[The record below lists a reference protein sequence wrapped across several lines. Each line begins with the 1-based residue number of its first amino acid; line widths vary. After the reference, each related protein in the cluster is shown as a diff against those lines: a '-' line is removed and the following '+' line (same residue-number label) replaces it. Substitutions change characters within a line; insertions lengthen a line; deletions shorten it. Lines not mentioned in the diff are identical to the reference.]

1 MKVIPD
7 LIGDL
12 NKTERTKPIRSEATK
27 RGNVNYCICMN
38 APAICTDYI
47 YIEIRDNI
55 HNMQVLKFGGTS
67 VANAE
72 NMSKV
77 VDIVTKAVDRDRTI
91 LVLSAISGCTDA
103 LIKIGTL
110 ASERDESYKTLIDGL
125 QTRHHDII
133 KAFLPVEKQEDSI
146 EVCDSLFD
154 SLRSIAQGVYL
165 LGELSPASLDA
176 IQSFGELWST
186 KIMATKLASIGIA
199 TKWVDSRQ
207 IVRTVAKGDKNV
219 TDVQKTYSRVNEM
232 VEDNN
237 VTQLF
242 ILPGFIAS
250 DRLGRTT
257 TLGRGGSDYTASLLA
272 VGCKARILEIWTDVP
287 GMMTSNPKVVP
298 TARTISNISYKAA
311 LELSHFGA
319 KVIYPPTIQPVVAE
333 GIPIYIKDTF
343 HPEAAGT
350 LIEKHPPRSKDKLIG
365 ISNSDNIALL
375 SLEGSGMVGI
385 PGFSSRL
392 FETLSQNDI
401 NIILITQASSVHT
414 MCIAVS
420 EKDAEKAREAA
431 DRCFAYEI
439 SLGKLNPLKVEKGY
453 SIVCLVGD
461 DVLNQTGATG
471 RMLAALGRNSI
482 PVRATAQGSSERNIS
497 AIIASEDAEAAI
509 RTIHN
514 EFFDRRSGK
523 EIHLFIAG
531 YGTVGKALVDI
542 IAKNREKIEKRT
554 GRRLHVCGLSN
565 SRRFILDKNGLS
577 LDNIKDRLAA
587 GESSADEA
595 YFTRLATLSL
605 ENSVFVD
612 CTASADIAF
621 KYMNLFKKG
630 YSVVACNKITFSLPY
645 VRYAALKEAAIE
657 IGATLRYET
666 TVGAA
671 LPILESISR
680 SVHSGD
686 EILRIEAVLSGT
698 LNYIF
703 SNYAGGEGGTF
714 AEVVKKAQDA
724 GYTEPDPR
732 LDLSGRD
739 VLRKLLILSREA
751 GIPLDEKDVEQ
762 TPILGP
768 EFFEG
773 DVEEFYRKLA
783 ENEETF
789 AARYREAAD
798 KGLRQRFVATLV
810 KDEDAP
816 LGYRACIGLEA
827 VAPEHPLFSLSG
839 TDNCAIIRTDFYPS
853 PLVVQGAGAGAYQ
866 TASGVL
872 NDIIV

>member
-1 MKVIPD
+1 
-7 LIGDL
+7 
-12 NKTERTKPIRSEATK
+12 
-27 RGNVNYCICMN
+27 
-38 APAICTDYI
+38 
-47 YIEIRDNI
+47 
-55 HNMQVLKFGGTS
+55 MQVLKFGGSS
-67 VANAE
+67 VANAT
-72 NMSKV
+72 NMSLV

-91 LVLSAISGCTDA
+91 LVASAISGCTDT
-103 LIKIGTL
+103 LINIGTL
-110 ASERDESYKTLIDGL
+110 ASQRDESYKELINNL
-125 QTRHHDII
+125 QQKHHDII
-133 KAFLPVEKQEDSI
+133 NALLPREKQEESL

-186 KIMATKLASIGIA
+186 KILATKLASIGIE
-199 TKWVDSRQ
+199 TKWIDSRS
-207 IVRTVAKGDKNV
+207 IIRTIAKGEKNV
-219 TDVQKTYSRVNEM
+219 VDVQKTYYRVNEM
-232 VEDNN
+232 VENN
-237 VTQLF
+237 NMTQLF
-242 ILPGFIAS
+242 VLPGFIAS
-250 DRLGRTT
+250 DKQGRTT
-257 TLGRGGSDYTASLLA
+257 TLGRGGSDYTASLYA

-287 GMMTSNPKVVP
+287 GMMTSNPKIVP

-311 LELSHFGA
+311 QELSHFGA

-333 GIPIYIKDTF
+333 GIPIYIKNTF
-343 HPEAAGT
+343 EPEAYGT

-365 ISNSDNIALL
+365 ISNSDDIALL

-439 SLGKLNPLKVEKGY
+439 SLGKLNPLKVEKGF

-497 AIIASEDAEAAI
+497 VIISSRDAEAAI

-514 EFFDRRSGK
+514 EFFDKRSGK
-523 EIHLFIAG
+523 DINLFIAG
-531 YGTVGKALVDI
+531 FGTVGRALVDI
-542 IAKNREKIEKRT
+542 IAKNREKIAERT
-554 GRRLHVCGLSN
+554 GRRLHICGLSN
-565 SRRFILDKNGLS
+565 SRRFIIDKNGLELS
-577 LDNIKDRLAA
+577 TIKEQLNN
-587 GESSADEA
+587 GQSSADEA
-595 YFTRLATLSL
+595 YFSQLGTLSL

-630 YSVVACNKITFSLPY
+630 YSVVACNKITFSSPY
-645 VRYAALKEAAIE
+645 KQYAALKQAAIE

-686 EILRIEAVLSGT
+686 GILRIEAVLSGT

-714 AEVVKKAQDA
+714 AEIVRRAQDA

-739 VLRKLLILSREA
+739 VLRKLIILSREA
-751 GIPLDEKDVEQ
+751 GVGIDEKDVDIS
-762 TPILGP
+762 PILGE

-773 DVEEFYRKLA
+773 DVEAFYAKLA
-783 ENEETF
+783 ENEEMF
-789 AARYREAAD
+789 AARYNEAAS
-798 KGLRQRFVATLV
+798 KGLRQRFVASLV
-810 KDEDAP
+810 KDETSSF
-816 LGYRACIGLEA
+816 GYKAKIGLES
-827 VAPEHPLFSLSG
+827 VGPEHPLFNLCG
-839 TDNCAIIRTDFYPS
+839 TDNAALIQTEFYPS

-872 NDIIV
+872 NDIIM

>member
-1 MKVIPD
+1 
-7 LIGDL
+7 
-12 NKTERTKPIRSEATK
+12 
-27 RGNVNYCICMN
+27 
-38 APAICTDYI
+38 
-47 YIEIRDNI
+47 
-55 HNMQVLKFGGTS
+55 MQVLKFGGTS

-72 NMSKV
+72 AIQQV
-77 VDIVTKAVDRDRTI
+77 VEIVSRSVDRDRTI
-91 LVLSAISGCTDA
+91 LVVSAIRGCTDA
-103 LIKIGTL
+103 LIRIGNL
-110 ASERDESYKTLIDGL
+110 ASQRDEAYKEVIDSL
-125 QTRHHDII
+125 QKQHHQII
-133 KAFLPVEKQEDSI
+133 KEVLPVEKQEESR
-146 EVCDSLFD
+146 ETCDSLFN
-154 SLRSIAQGVYL
+154 SLRSIAQGVFL
-165 LGELSPASLDA
+165 LGELSPTSLDA
-176 IQSFGELWST
+176 IQGFGEQWSSR
-186 KIMATKLASIGIA
+186 IIATKLASIGIA
-199 TKWVDSRQ
+199 TKWVDSRK
-207 IVRTVAKGDKNV
+207 IIRTVSKGEKNAV
-219 TDVQKTYSRVNEM
+219 DVQKTYSRINEM
-232 VEDNN
+232 IESNPI
-237 VTQLF
+237 TQLF
-242 ILPGFIAS
+242 VMPGFIAS
-250 DRLGRTT
+250 DKQGRTT
-257 TLGRGGSDYTASLLA
+257 TLGRGGSDYSASLMA
-272 VGCKARILEIWTDVP
+272 VGCKARALEIWTDVP
-287 GMMTSNPKVVP
+287 GMMTANPKVVP

-319 KVIYPPTIQPVVAE
+319 KVIYPPTIQPVVTE
-333 GIPIYIKDTF
+333 GIPIYVKNTF
-343 HPEAAGT
+343 DPQAYGT
-350 LIEKHPPRSKDKLIG
+350 LIEKNPPRSKDSVIG

-439 SLGKLNPLKVEKGY
+439 SLGKLNPLKVEKGF

-461 DVLNQTGATG
+461 DVLNQSGATG
-471 RMLAALGRNSI
+471 RMLAALGNNSI
-482 PVRATAQGSSERNIS
+482 PVRATAQGSSEKNIS
-497 AIIASEDAEAAI
+497 VIISSHDTEAAL

-523 EIHLFIAG
+523 DIHLFIAG
-531 YGTVGKALVDI
+531 YGVVGKALVDI
-542 IAKNREKIEKRT
+542 ISKNREKIEKRT

-565 SRRFILDKNGLS
+565 SRRFILDKNGLP
-577 LDNIKDRLAA
+577 LENIAEQLAE
-587 GESSADEA
+587 GHCSADEA
-595 YFTRLATLSL
+595 YFNQLATLSM

-621 KYMNLFKKG
+621 KYMNLFKRG

-645 VRYAALKEAAIE
+645 RQYAAVKEAAIE

-714 AEVVKKAQDA
+714 AEVVKRAQDA

-751 GIPLDEKDVEQ
+751 GVGIDETDVEISS
-762 TPILGP
+762 ILP
-768 EFFEG
+768 EDFFEG
-773 DVEEFYRKLA
+773 DVEAFYAKLA
-783 ENEETF
+783 ENEAMF
-789 AARYREAAD
+789 AARYNEAAS
-798 KGLRQRFVATLV
+798 KGLRQRFVASLV
-810 KDEDAP
+810 KDNGSP
-816 LGYRACIGLEA
+816 FGYKAKIGLECVDA
-827 VAPEHPLFSLSG
+827 SHPLFSLCG
-839 TDNCAIIRTDFYPS
+839 TDNAALIQTDFYPS

-872 NDIIV
+872 NDIIM

>member
-1 MKVIPD
+1 
-7 LIGDL
+7 
-12 NKTERTKPIRSEATK
+12 
-27 RGNVNYCICMN
+27 
-38 APAICTDYI
+38 
-47 YIEIRDNI
+47 
-55 HNMQVLKFGGTS
+55 MQVLKFGGSS
-67 VANAE
+67 VANAG
-72 NMSKV
+72 NMAKV
-77 VDIVTKAVDRDRTI
+77 IDIVTKAVDRDRTI
-91 LVLSAISGCTDA
+91 LVSSAISGCTDT
-103 LIKIGTL
+103 LIRIGTL
-110 ASERDESYKTLIDGL
+110 ASERDESYKPLIDGL
-125 QTRHHDII
+125 QEQHHDII
-133 KAFLPVEKQEDSI
+133 NELLPIEKQAEST

-154 SLRSIAQGVYL
+154 SLRSIVQGVFL

-176 IQSFGELWST
+176 IQSYGELWST
-186 KIMATKLASIGIA
+186 KILATKLASTGIS
-199 TKWVDSRQ
+199 TKWIDSRK
-207 IVRTVAKGDKNV
+207 IIRTIAKGDKNV
-219 TDVQKTYSRVNEM
+219 VDVQKTYYRVNEM
-232 VEDNN
+232 VENN
-237 VTQLF
+237 QITQLF
-242 ILPGFIAS
+242 VLPGFIAS
-250 DRLGRTT
+250 DKQGRTT
-257 TLGRGGSDYTASLLA
+257 TLGRGGSDYTAALYA
-272 VGCKARILEIWTDVP
+272 VGCKARALEIWTDVP

-333 GIPIYIKDTF
+333 GIPIYVKNTF
-343 HPEAAGT
+343 DPEAYGT

-420 EKDAEKAREAA
+420 EKDAEKAKEAA

-439 SLGKLNPLKVEKGY
+439 SLGKLNPLKVEKGF

-461 DVLNQTGATG
+461 DVLNQIGATG

-482 PVRATAQGSSERNIS
+482 PVRATAQGSSERNVSVIIS
-497 AIIASEDAEAAI
+497 SDDAEGAI

-514 EFFDRRSGK
+514 EFFDRISGK
-523 EIHLFIAG
+523 DIHLFIAG
-531 YGTVGKALVDI
+531 YGTVGRALVDI
-542 IAKNREKIEKRT
+542 ISKNREKIAKRT

-565 SRRFILDKNGLS
+565 SRRFIIDKNGLS
-577 LDNIKDRLAA
+577 LENIKGQLEA
-587 GESSADEA
+587 GISAADEA
-595 YFTRLATLSL
+595 YFSHIATLSL

-645 VRYAALKEAAIE
+645 VQYAAVKEAAIE
-657 IGATLRYET
+657 VGAALRYET

-686 EILRIEAVLSGT
+686 EIVRIEAVLSGT

-714 AEVVKKAQDA
+714 AEVVRRAQDG

-751 GIPLDEKDVEQ
+751 GVKLDEKDVDIN
-762 TPILGP
+762 PILGE

-773 DVEEFYRKLA
+773 DVEAFYRKLA
-783 ENEETF
+783 ENEEVF
-789 AARYREAAD
+789 AARYKEAA
-798 KGLRQRFVATLV
+798 KNGFRQRFVASLV
-810 KDEDAP
+810 KDETSSF
-816 LGYRACIGLEA
+816 GYRARIGLEDIE
-827 VAPEHPLFSLSG
+827 PENPLYNLMG
-839 TDNCAIIRTDFYPS
+839 ADNCALVQTEFYPS
-853 PLVVQGAGAGAYQ
+853 PLVIQGAGAGAYQ

-872 NDIIV
+872 NDILM

>member
-1 MKVIPD
+1 
-7 LIGDL
+7 
-12 NKTERTKPIRSEATK
+12 
-27 RGNVNYCICMN
+27 
-38 APAICTDYI
+38 
-47 YIEIRDNI
+47 
-55 HNMQVLKFGGTS
+55 MQVLKFGGSS
-67 VANAE
+67 VADAR

-77 VDIVTKAVDRDRTI
+77 VDIVTNAVDRDRTI
-91 LVLSAISGCTDA
+91 LVASAISGCTDT
-103 LIKIGTL
+103 LIRIGTL
-110 ASERDESYKTLIDGL
+110 ASQRDESYKGLIDGL
-125 QTRHHDII
+125 QQRHHVII
-133 KAFLPVEKQEDSI
+133 KDFLPREKQEESL
-146 EVCDSLFD
+146 ETCDALFD
-154 SLRSIAQGVYL
+154 SLRSIAQGVFL

-176 IQSFGELWST
+176 IQGFGELWST
-186 KIMATKLASIGIA
+186 KILATKLASIGIS
-199 TKWVDSRQ
+199 TKWIDSRT
-207 IVRTVAKGDKNV
+207 IIRTIAKGDKNIV
-219 TDVQKTYSRVNEM
+219 DVQKTYSRVNEM
-232 VEDNN
+232 VENN
-237 VTQLF
+237 PITQLF
-242 ILPGFIAS
+242 VLPGFIAS
-250 DRLGRTT
+250 DKQGRTT
-257 TLGRGGSDYTASLLA
+257 TLGRGGSDYTASLYA

-287 GMMTSNPKVVP
+287 GMMTSNPKTVP

-319 KVIYPPTIQPVVAE
+319 KVIYPPTIQPVVTE
-333 GIPIYIKDTF
+333 GIPIYIKNTF
-343 HPEAAGT
+343 DPEAPGT
-350 LIEKHPPRSKDKLIG
+350 LIEKNPPRSKDSVIG

-439 SLGKLNPLKVEKGY
+439 SLGKLNPLKVEKGF

-461 DVLNQTGATG
+461 DVLNQSGATG
-471 RMLAALGRNSI
+471 RMLAALGNNSI

-497 AIIASEDAEAAI
+497 VIISSSDADAAI
-509 RTIHN
+509 KTIHN
-514 EFFDRRSGK
+514 EFFDRKSGK
-523 EIHLFIAG
+523 DIHLFIAG
-531 YGTVGKALVDI
+531 YGVVGKALVDI
-542 IAKNREKIEKRT
+542 ISKNRDKIEERT
-554 GRRLHVCGLSN
+554 GRRLHVCGLAN
-565 SRRFILDKNGLS
+565 SRRFVIDKSGLA
-577 LDNIKDRLAA
+577 LENIAELLAD

-595 YFTRLATLSL
+595 YFTQLATLTL

-621 KYMNLFKKG
+621 KYMNLFKRG
-630 YSVVACNKITFSLPY
+630 YSVVACNKITFSAPY
-645 VRYAALKEAAIE
+645 KHYAALKSAAIE

-703 SNYAGGEGGTF
+703 SNYAGGIGGTF
-714 AEVVKKAQDA
+714 AEVVKRAQDA

-751 GIPLDEKDVEQ
+751 GVGIDEKDVDVS
-762 TPILGP
+762 PILP
-768 EFFEG
+768 EEFFEG
-773 DVEEFYRKLA
+773 DVEAFYAKLA
-783 ENEETF
+783 ANEDMF
-789 AARYREAAD
+789 AAQYKEAAAQ
-798 KGLRQRFVATLV
+798 GLRQRFVASLV
-810 KDEDAP
+810 KDAEAP
-816 LGYRACIGLEA
+816 FGYKARIGLERVEA
-827 VAPEHPLFSLSG
+827 DHPLYSLCG
-839 TDNCAIIRTDFYPS
+839 TDNAALIQTEFYPS

-872 NDIIV
+872 NDIIM

>member
-1 MKVIPD
+1 
-7 LIGDL
+7 
-12 NKTERTKPIRSEATK
+12 
-27 RGNVNYCICMN
+27 
-38 APAICTDYI
+38 
-47 YIEIRDNI
+47 
-55 HNMQVLKFGGTS
+55 MQVLKFGGSS

-77 VDIVTKAVDRDRTI
+77 VDIVANAVDRDRTI
-91 LVLSAISGCTDA
+91 LVASAISGCTDT

-110 ASERDESYKTLIDGL
+110 ASQRDESYKGLIEEL
-125 QTRHHDII
+125 QEKHHVII
-133 KAFLPVEKQEDSI
+133 RDFLPLEKQAESQ

-154 SLRSIAQGVYL
+154 SLRSIAQGVFL

-176 IQSFGELWST
+176 IQGFGELWST
-186 KIMATKLASIGIA
+186 KILATKLASIGIA
-199 TKWVDSRQ
+199 TKWIDSRN
-207 IVRTVAKGDKNV
+207 IIRTVAKGDKNIV
-219 TDVQKTYSRVNEM
+219 DVQKTYSRINEM
-232 VEDNN
+232 VESNPI
-237 VTQLF
+237 TQLF
-242 ILPGFIAS
+242 VLPGFIAS
-250 DRLGRTT
+250 DKQGRTT
-257 TLGRGGSDYTASLLA
+257 TLGRGGSDYTASLYA
-272 VGCKARILEIWTDVP
+272 VGCKARVLEIWTDVS

-333 GIPIYIKDTF
+333 GIPIYVKNTF
-343 HPEAAGT
+343 DPQASGT
-350 LIEKHPPRSKDKLIG
+350 LIEKNPPRSKDSVIG

-439 SLGKLNPLKVEKGY
+439 SLGKLNPLKVEKGF

-461 DVLNQTGATG
+461 DVLNQSGATG

-497 AIIASEDAEAAI
+497 VIISSADADGAI

-514 EFFDRRSGK
+514 EFFDRKSGK
-523 EIHLFIAG
+523 DIHLFIAG
-531 YGTVGKALVDI
+531 YGVVGKALVDI
-542 IAKNREKIEKRT
+542 IAKNRDKIEART

-565 SRRFILDKNGLS
+565 SRRFILDKNGLP
-577 LDNIKDRLAA
+577 LDCIADLLAA
-587 GESSADEA
+587 GESAADEA
-595 YFTRLATLSL
+595 YFTQLATLTL

-630 YSVVACNKITFSLPY
+630 YSVVACNKITFSAPY
-645 VRYAALKEAAIE
+645 KHYAALKEAAIE

-703 SNYAGGEGGTF
+703 SNYAGGDGGTF
-714 AEVVKKAQDA
+714 AEVVKRAQDA

-751 GIPLDEKDVEQ
+751 GVGIDEKDVEISALL
-762 TPILGP
+762 PE

-773 DVEEFYRKLA
+773 DVDAFYAKLA
-783 ENEETF
+783 ENEDMF
-789 AARYREAAD
+789 AARYNEAAS
-798 KGLRQRFVATLV
+798 KGLRQRFVASLV
-810 KDEDAP
+810 KDASAP
-816 LGYRACIGLEA
+816 FGYKAKIGLESIDST
-827 VAPEHPLFSLSG
+827 HPLYNLCG
-839 TDNCAIIRTDFYPS
+839 TDNAALIQTDFYPS
-853 PLVVQGAGAGAYQ
+853 PLVIQGAGAGAYQ

-872 NDIIV
+872 NDIIM

>member
-1 MKVIPD
+1 
-7 LIGDL
+7 
-12 NKTERTKPIRSEATK
+12 
-27 RGNVNYCICMN
+27 
-38 APAICTDYI
+38 
-47 YIEIRDNI
+47 
-55 HNMQVLKFGGTS
+55 MQVLKFGGSS
-67 VANAE
+67 VANAQ
-72 NMSKV
+72 NMAKV
-77 VDIVTKAVDRDRTI
+77 IDIVVNAVDRDRTI
-91 LVLSAISGCTDA
+91 LVSSAISGCTDT

-110 ASERDESYKTLIDGL
+110 ASERDESYKALIDDL
-125 QTRHHDII
+125 QKKHHDII
-133 KAFLPVEKQEDSI
+133 NELLPREKQEESL
-146 EVCDSLFD
+146 EVCDGLFD
-154 SLRSIAQGVYL
+154 SLRSIAQGVCL

-186 KIMATKLASIGIA
+186 KILATKLASIGIS
-199 TKWVDSRQ
+199 TKWIDSRD
-207 IVRTVAKGDKNV
+207 IIRTVAKGDKNV
-219 TDVQKTYSRVNEM
+219 VDIQKTYYRINEV
-232 VEDNN
+232 VENN
-237 VTQLF
+237 PITQLF
-242 ILPGFIAS
+242 VLPGFIAS
-250 DRLGRTT
+250 DKQGRTT
-257 TLGRGGSDYTASLLA
+257 TLGRGGSDYTASLYA

-333 GIPIYIKDTF
+333 GIPIYVKNTF
-343 HPEAAGT
+343 DPSAYGT
-350 LIEKHPPRSKDKLIG
+350 LIEKHQPRSKDKLIG

-439 SLGKLNPLKVEKGY
+439 SLGKLNPLKVEKGF

-497 AIIASEDAEAAI
+497 VIISSEDTEAAI

-514 EFFDRRSGK
+514 EFFDKRSGK
-523 EIHLFIAG
+523 DINLFIAG
-531 YGTVGKALVDI
+531 FGTVGRALVDI
-542 IAKNREKIEKRT
+542 IAKNREKIAART
-554 GRRLHVCGLSN
+554 GRRIRICGLSN
-565 SRRFILDKNGLS
+565 SRKFIVDKNGLD
-577 LDNIKDRLAA
+577 LNDIKGQLENGISA
-587 GESSADEA
+587 ADEA
-595 YFTRLATLSL
+595 YFTQLATLSL

-621 KYMNLFKKG
+621 KYMNLFKRG

-645 VRYAALKEAAIE
+645 DQYAALKEAAIE

-686 EILRIEAVLSGT
+686 EIVRIEAVLSGT

-714 AEVVKKAQDA
+714 AEVVKRAQDA

-751 GIPLDEKDVEQ
+751 GVPLDEKDVQ
-762 TPILGP
+762 VSHILGE

-773 DVEEFYRKLA
+773 DVDAFYAKLA
-783 ENEETF
+783 ENEEAF
-789 AARYREAAD
+789 AARYNEAAS
-798 KGLRQRFVATLV
+798 KGLRQRFVASLV
-810 KDEDAP
+810 KDENSE
-816 LGYRACIGLEA
+816 LGYRAKIGLEN
-827 VAPEHPLFSLSG
+827 VDETHPLFTLSG
-839 TDNCAIIRTDFYPS
+839 TDNCAIIQTDFYPS
-853 PLVVQGAGAGAYQ
+853 PLVIQGAGAGAYQ

>member
-1 MKVIPD
+1 
-7 LIGDL
+7 
-12 NKTERTKPIRSEATK
+12 
-27 RGNVNYCICMN
+27 
-38 APAICTDYI
+38 
-47 YIEIRDNI
+47 
-55 HNMQVLKFGGTS
+55 MQVLKFGGS
-67 VANAE
+67 SIANAG
-72 NMSKV
+72 NMAKV

-91 LVLSAISGCTDA
+91 LVSSAICGCTDT

-125 QTRHHDII
+125 QTQHHDII
-133 KAFLPVEKQEDSI
+133 NELLPREKQEEST

-154 SLRSIAQGVYL
+154 SLRSIAQGVFL

-186 KIMATKLASIGIA
+186 KILATKLASIGIA
-199 TKWVDSRQ
+199 TKWIDSRQ
-207 IVRTVAKGDKNV
+207 IIRTVAKGDKNV
-219 TDVQKTYSRVNEM
+219 VDVQKTYYRVNEM
-232 VEDNN
+232 VESNPI
-237 VTQLF
+237 TQLF
-242 ILPGFIAS
+242 VLPGFIAS
-250 DRLGRTT
+250 DKQGRTT
-257 TLGRGGSDYTASLLA
+257 TLGRGGSDYSASLYA
-272 VGCKARILEIWTDVP
+272 VGCNARVLEIWTDVP
-287 GMMTSNPKVVP
+287 GLMSANPKVVP

-311 LELSHFGA
+311 QELSHFGA

-333 GIPIYIKDTF
+333 GIPIYVKNTF
-343 HPEAAGT
+343 DPEAHGT

-365 ISNSDNIALL
+365 ISNSDEIALL

-420 EKDAEKAREAA
+420 EKDAEKAKEAA

-439 SLGKLNPLKVEKGY
+439 SLGKLNPLKVEKGF

-461 DVLNQTGATG
+461 DVLNQAGATG
-471 RMLAALGRNSI
+471 RMLAALGSNSI
-482 PVRATAQGSSERNIS
+482 SVRATAQGSSERNIS
-497 AIIASEDAEAAI
+497 AIIASADAEAAI

-514 EFFDRRSGK
+514 EFFDKISGK
-523 EIHLFIAG
+523 DIHLFIAG

-542 IAKNREKIEKRT
+542 ISKNREKIAART

-565 SRRFILDKNGLS
+565 SRRFIINKNGLS
-577 LDNIKDRLAA
+577 LENVKEQLDKGTSA
-587 GESSADEA
+587 ADEA
-595 YFTRLATLSL
+595 YFTQIATLSL

-645 VRYAALKEAAIE
+645 VQYAAVKEAAIE
-657 IGATLRYET
+657 VGAALRYET

-686 EILRIEAVLSGT
+686 EVIRIEAVLSGT

-714 AEVVKKAQDA
+714 AQVVKRAQDG

-751 GIPLDEKDVEQ
+751 GVGIDEKDVEIH
-762 TPILGP
+762 PILGE

-773 DVEEFYRKLA
+773 DIESFYKRLE
-783 ENEETF
+783 ENEEVF
-789 AARYREAAD
+789 AASYQEAAQ
-798 KGLRQRFVATLV
+798 KGLRQRFVASLI
-810 KDEDAP
+810 KDSESAF
-816 LGYRACIGLEA
+816 GYRAKIGLEN
-827 VAPEHPLFSLSG
+827 VDTSNPLYNLSG
-839 TDNCAIIRTDFYPS
+839 TDNCAIIQTDFYPS
-853 PLVVQGAGAGAYQ
+853 PLVIQGAGAGAYQ

-872 NDIIV
+872 NDILM

>member
-1 MKVIPD
+1 
-7 LIGDL
+7 
-12 NKTERTKPIRSEATK
+12 
-27 RGNVNYCICMN
+27 
-38 APAICTDYI
+38 
-47 YIEIRDNI
+47 
-55 HNMQVLKFGGTS
+55 MQVLKFGGSS
-67 VANAE
+67 VANAQ
-72 NMSKV
+72 NMAKV
-77 VDIVTKAVDRDRTI
+77 IDIVVNAVDRDRTI
-91 LVLSAISGCTDA
+91 LVSSAISGCTDT

-110 ASERDESYKTLIDGL
+110 ASERDESYKALIDDL
-125 QTRHHDII
+125 QKKHHDII
-133 KAFLPVEKQEDSI
+133 NELLPREKQEESL
-146 EVCDSLFD
+146 EVCDGLFD

-186 KIMATKLASIGIA
+186 KILATKLASIGIS
-199 TKWVDSRQ
+199 TKWIDSRD
-207 IVRTVAKGDKNV
+207 IIRTIAKGDKNV
-219 TDVQKTYSRVNEM
+219 VDIQKTYYRINEV
-232 VEDNN
+232 VESNPI
-237 VTQLF
+237 TQLF
-242 ILPGFIAS
+242 VLPGFIAS
-250 DRLGRTT
+250 DKQGRTT
-257 TLGRGGSDYTASLLA
+257 TLGRGGSDYTASLYA
-272 VGCKARILEIWTDVP
+272 VGCKARVLEIWTDVP

-333 GIPIYIKDTF
+333 GIPIYVKNTF
-343 HPEAAGT
+343 DPSAYGT

-439 SLGKLNPLKVEKGY
+439 SLGKLNPLKVEKGF

-497 AIIASEDAEAAI
+497 VIISSEDTEAAI

-514 EFFDRRSGK
+514 EFFDKRSGK
-523 EIHLFIAG
+523 DINLFIAG
-531 YGTVGKALVDI
+531 FGTVGRALVDI
-542 IAKNREKIEKRT
+542 IAKNREKIAART
-554 GRRLHVCGLSN
+554 GRRLRICGLSN
-565 SRRFILDKNGLS
+565 SRKFIVDKNGLD
-577 LDNIKDRLAA
+577 LNDIKGQLENGISA
-587 GESSADEA
+587 ADEA
-595 YFTRLATLSL
+595 YFTQLATLSL

-621 KYMNLFKKG
+621 KYMNLFKRG

-645 VRYAALKEAAIE
+645 GQYAALKEAAIE

-686 EILRIEAVLSGT
+686 EIIRIEAVLSGT

-714 AEVVKKAQDA
+714 AEVVERAQDA

-751 GIPLDEKDVEQ
+751 GVPLDEKDVQ
-762 TPILGP
+762 VSHILGE

-773 DVEEFYRKLA
+773 DVDAFYAKLA
-783 ENEETF
+783 ENEEVF
-789 AARYREAAD
+789 AARYNEAAS
-798 KGLRQRFVATLV
+798 KGLRQRFVASLV
-810 KDEDAP
+810 KDETSE
-816 LGYRACIGLEA
+816 LGYRAKIGLEN
-827 VAPEHPLFSLSG
+827 VDESHPLYNLSG
-839 TDNCAIIRTDFYPS
+839 TDNCAIIQTDFYPS

>member
-1 MKVIPD
+1 
-7 LIGDL
+7 
-12 NKTERTKPIRSEATK
+12 
-27 RGNVNYCICMN
+27 
-38 APAICTDYI
+38 
-47 YIEIRDNI
+47 
-55 HNMQVLKFGGTS
+55 MQVLKFGGSS
-67 VANAE
+67 VADAQ

-77 VDIVTKAVDRDRTI
+77 VDIVTNAVDRDRTI
-91 LVLSAISGCTDA
+91 LVASAISGCTDT

-110 ASERDESYKTLIDGL
+110 ASQRDESYKGLIDEL
-125 QTRHHDII
+125 QKRHHTII
-133 KAFLPVEKQEDSI
+133 TDFLPREKQEESI
-146 EVCDSLFD
+146 EICDSLFD
-154 SLRSIAQGVYL
+154 SLRSIAQGVFL

-176 IQSFGELWST
+176 IQGFGELWST
-186 KIMATKLASIGIA
+186 KILATKLASIGIA
-199 TKWVDSRQ
+199 TKWIDSRK
-207 IVRTVAKGDKNV
+207 IIRTIAKGDKNIV
-219 TDVQKTYSRVNEM
+219 DIQKTYSRVNEM
-232 VEDNN
+232 VETNPI
-237 VTQLF
+237 TQLF
-242 ILPGFIAS
+242 VLPGFIAS
-250 DRLGRTT
+250 DKQGRTT
-257 TLGRGGSDYTASLLA
+257 TLGRGGSDYTASLYA

-287 GMMTSNPKVVP
+287 GMMTSNPKTVP

-319 KVIYPPTIQPVVAE
+319 KVIYPPTIQPVVNE
-333 GIPIYIKDTF
+333 GIPIYIKNTF
-343 HPEAAGT
+343 DPDASGT
-350 LIEKHPPRSKDKLIG
+350 LIEKNPPRSKDSVIG

-439 SLGKLNPLKVEKGY
+439 SLGKLNPLKVEKGF

-461 DVLNQTGATG
+461 DVLNQSGATG
-471 RMLAALGRNSI
+471 RMLAALGSNSI

-497 AIIASEDAEAAI
+497 VIISSSDADAAI
-509 RTIHN
+509 KTIHN
-514 EFFDRRSGK
+514 EFFDRKSGK
-523 EIHLFIAG
+523 DIHLFIAG
-531 YGTVGKALVDI
+531 YGVVGKALVDI
-542 IAKNREKIEKRT
+542 IKKNRNRIEERT
-554 GRRLHVCGLSN
+554 GRRLHVCGLAN
-565 SRRFILDKNGLS
+565 SRRFVIDKNGLA
-577 LDNIKDRLAA
+577 LENVAERLAS

-595 YFTRLATLSL
+595 YFTRLATLTL

-621 KYMNLFKKG
+621 KYMNLFKRG
-630 YSVVACNKITFSLPY
+630 YSVVACNKITFSAPY
-645 VRYAALKEAAIE
+645 KHYAALKSAAIE

-686 EILRIEAVLSGT
+686 EIVRIEAVLSGT

-714 AEVVKKAQDA
+714 AEVVRRAQEA

-751 GIPLDEKDVEQ
+751 GVGIDEKDVDVS
-762 TPILGP
+762 PILP
-768 EFFEG
+768 DEFFEG
-773 DVEEFYRKLA
+773 DVEAFYTKLA
-783 ENEETF
+783 ENEEMF
-789 AARYREAAD
+789 AAQYKDAAAH
-798 KGLRQRFVATLV
+798 GLRQRFVASLV
-810 KDEDAP
+810 KDCDSP
-816 LGYRACIGLEA
+816 FGYRAKIGLERVDA
-827 VAPEHPLFSLSG
+827 SHPLYSLCG
-839 TDNCAIIRTDFYPS
+839 TDNAALIQTEFYPS

-872 NDIIV
+872 NDIIM

>member
-1 MKVIPD
+1 
-7 LIGDL
+7 
-12 NKTERTKPIRSEATK
+12 
-27 RGNVNYCICMN
+27 
-38 APAICTDYI
+38 
-47 YIEIRDNI
+47 
-55 HNMQVLKFGGTS
+55 MQVLKFGGSS
-67 VANAE
+67 VADAR

-77 VDIVTKAVDRDRTI
+77 VDIVTNAVDRDRTI
-91 LVLSAISGCTDA
+91 LVASAISGCTDT
-103 LIKIGTL
+103 LIRIGTL
-110 ASERDESYKTLIDGL
+110 ASQRDESYKGLIDGL
-125 QTRHHDII
+125 QQRHHVII
-133 KAFLPVEKQEDSI
+133 KDFLPREKQEESLEI
-146 EVCDSLFD
+146 CDALFD
-154 SLRSIAQGVYL
+154 SLRSIAQGVFL

-176 IQSFGELWST
+176 IQGFGELWST
-186 KIMATKLASIGIA
+186 KILATKLASIGIS
-199 TKWVDSRQ
+199 TKWIDSRT
-207 IVRTVAKGDKNV
+207 IIRTIAKGDKNIV
-219 TDVQKTYSRVNEM
+219 DVQKTYSRVNEM
-232 VEDNN
+232 VENN
-237 VTQLF
+237 PITQLF
-242 ILPGFIAS
+242 VLPGFIAS
-250 DRLGRTT
+250 DKQGRTT
-257 TLGRGGSDYTASLLA
+257 TLGRGGSDYTASLYA

-287 GMMTSNPKVVP
+287 GMMTSNPKTVP

-319 KVIYPPTIQPVVAE
+319 KVIYPPTIQPVVTE
-333 GIPIYIKDTF
+333 GIPIYIKNTF
-343 HPEAAGT
+343 DPEAPGT
-350 LIEKHPPRSKDKLIG
+350 LIEKNPPRSKDSVIG

-414 MCIAVS
+414 MCIAVA

-439 SLGKLNPLKVEKGY
+439 SLGKLNPLKVEKGF

-461 DVLNQTGATG
+461 DVLNQSGATG
-471 RMLAALGRNSI
+471 RMLAALGNNSI

-497 AIIASEDAEAAI
+497 VIISSSDADAAI
-509 RTIHN
+509 KTIHN
-514 EFFDRRSGK
+514 EFFDRKSGK
-523 EIHLFIAG
+523 DIHLFIAG
-531 YGTVGKALVDI
+531 YGVVGKALVDI
-542 IAKNREKIEKRT
+542 ISKNRDKIEERT
-554 GRRLHVCGLSN
+554 GRRLHVCGLAN
-565 SRRFILDKNGLS
+565 SRRFVIDKNGLA
-577 LDNIKDRLAA
+577 LENIAELLAE

-595 YFTRLATLSL
+595 YFTQLATLTL

-621 KYMNLFKKG
+621 KYMNLFKRG
-630 YSVVACNKITFSLPY
+630 YSVVACNKITFSAPY
-645 VRYAALKEAAIE
+645 KHYAALKSAAIE

-703 SNYAGGEGGTF
+703 SNYAGGIGGTF
-714 AEVVKKAQDA
+714 AEVVKRAQDA

-751 GIPLDEKDVEQ
+751 GVGIDEKDVDVS
-762 TPILGP
+762 PILP
-768 EFFEG
+768 EEFFEG
-773 DVEEFYRKLA
+773 DVEAFYAKLA
-783 ENEETF
+783 ANEDMF
-789 AARYREAAD
+789 AAQYKEAAAQ
-798 KGLRQRFVATLV
+798 GLRQRFVASLV
-810 KDEDAP
+810 KDAEAP
-816 LGYRACIGLEA
+816 FGYKARIGLERVEA
-827 VAPEHPLFSLSG
+827 SHPLYSLCG
-839 TDNCAIIRTDFYPS
+839 TDNAALIQTEFYPS

-872 NDIIV
+872 NDIIM

>member
-1 MKVIPD
+1 
-7 LIGDL
+7 
-12 NKTERTKPIRSEATK
+12 
-27 RGNVNYCICMN
+27 
-38 APAICTDYI
+38 
-47 YIEIRDNI
+47 
-55 HNMQVLKFGGTS
+55 MQVLKFGGTS

-72 NMSKV
+72 AIQQV
-77 VDIVTKAVDRDRTI
+77 VEIVSRSVDRDRTI
-91 LVLSAISGCTDA
+91 LVVSAIRGCTDA
-103 LIKIGTL
+103 LIRIGNL
-110 ASERDESYKTLIDGL
+110 ASHRDEAYKEVIDSL
-125 QTRHHDII
+125 QKQHHQII
-133 KAFLPVEKQEDSI
+133 KEVLPVEKQEESR
-146 EVCDSLFD
+146 ETCDSLFN
-154 SLRSIAQGVYL
+154 SLRSIAQGVFL
-165 LGELSPASLDA
+165 LGELSPTSLDA
-176 IQSFGELWST
+176 IQGFGEQWSSR
-186 KIMATKLASIGIA
+186 IIATKLASIGIA
-199 TKWVDSRQ
+199 TKWVDSRK
-207 IVRTVAKGDKNV
+207 IIRTVSKGEKNTV
-219 TDVQKTYSRVNEM
+219 DVQKTYSRINEM
-232 VEDNN
+232 IESNPI
-237 VTQLF
+237 TQLF
-242 ILPGFIAS
+242 VMPGFIAS
-250 DRLGRTT
+250 DKQGRTT
-257 TLGRGGSDYTASLLA
+257 TLGRGGSDYSASLMA
-272 VGCKARILEIWTDVP
+272 VGCKARALEIWTDVP
-287 GMMTSNPKVVP
+287 GMMTANPKVVP

-319 KVIYPPTIQPVVAE
+319 KVIYPPTIQPVVTE
-333 GIPIYIKDTF
+333 GIPIYVKNTF
-343 HPEAAGT
+343 DPQAHGT
-350 LIEKHPPRSKDKLIG
+350 LIEKNPPRSKDSVIG

-439 SLGKLNPLKVEKGY
+439 SLGKLNPLKVEKGF

-461 DVLNQTGATG
+461 DVLNQSGATG
-471 RMLAALGRNSI
+471 RMLAALGNNSI
-482 PVRATAQGSSERNIS
+482 PVRATAQGSSEKNIS
-497 AIIASEDAEAAI
+497 VIISSHDTEAAL

-514 EFFDRRSGK
+514 EFFDKRSGK
-523 EIHLFIAG
+523 DIHLFIAG
-531 YGTVGKALVDI
+531 YGVVGKALVDI
-542 IAKNREKIEKRT
+542 ISKNREKIEKRT

-565 SRRFILDKNGLS
+565 SRRFILDKNGLP
-577 LDNIKDRLAA
+577 LENIAEQLAE
-587 GESSADEA
+587 GHCSADEA
-595 YFTRLATLSL
+595 YFNQLATLSM

-621 KYMNLFKKG
+621 KYMNLFKRG

-645 VRYAALKEAAIE
+645 RQYAAVKEAAIE

-714 AEVVKKAQDA
+714 AEVVKRAQDA

-751 GIPLDEKDVEQ
+751 GVGIDEKDVEISS
-762 TPILGP
+762 ILP
-768 EFFEG
+768 EDFFEG
-773 DVEEFYRKLA
+773 DVEAFYAKLA
-783 ENEETF
+783 ENEAMF
-789 AARYREAAD
+789 AARYNEAAS
-798 KGLRQRFVATLV
+798 KGLRQRFVASLV
-810 KDEDAP
+810 KDNGSP
-816 LGYRACIGLEA
+816 FGYKAKIGLECVDA
-827 VAPEHPLFSLSG
+827 SHPLFSLCG
-839 TDNCAIIRTDFYPS
+839 TDNAALIQTDFYPS

-872 NDIIV
+872 NDIIM

>member
-1 MKVIPD
+1 
-7 LIGDL
+7 
-12 NKTERTKPIRSEATK
+12 
-27 RGNVNYCICMN
+27 
-38 APAICTDYI
+38 
-47 YIEIRDNI
+47 
-55 HNMQVLKFGGTS
+55 MQVLKFGGTS

-72 NMSKV
+72 AIQQV
-77 VDIVTKAVDRDRTI
+77 VEIVSRSVDRDRTI
-91 LVLSAISGCTDA
+91 LVVSAIRGCTDA
-103 LIKIGTL
+103 LIRIGNL
-110 ASERDESYKTLIDGL
+110 ASQRDEAYKEVIDSL
-125 QTRHHDII
+125 QKQHHQII
-133 KAFLPVEKQEDSI
+133 KEVLPVEKQEESR
-146 EVCDSLFD
+146 ETCDSLFD
-154 SLRSIAQGVYL
+154 SLRSIAQGVFL
-165 LGELSPASLDA
+165 LGELSPTSLDA
-176 IQSFGELWST
+176 IQGFGEQWSSR
-186 KIMATKLASIGIA
+186 IIATKLASIGIA
-199 TKWVDSRQ
+199 TKWVDSRK
-207 IVRTVAKGDKNV
+207 IIRTVSKGEKNTV
-219 TDVQKTYSRVNEM
+219 DVQKTYFRTNEM
-232 VEDNN
+232 IESNPI
-237 VTQLF
+237 TQLF
-242 ILPGFIAS
+242 VMPGFIAS
-250 DRLGRTT
+250 DKQGRTT
-257 TLGRGGSDYTASLLA
+257 TLGRGGSDYSASLVA
-272 VGCKARILEIWTDVP
+272 VGCKARALEIWTDVP
-287 GMMTSNPKVVP
+287 GMMTANPKVVP

-319 KVIYPPTIQPVVAE
+319 KVIYPPTIQPVVTE
-333 GIPIYIKDTF
+333 GIPIYVKNTF
-343 HPEAAGT
+343 DPQAHGT
-350 LIEKHPPRSKDKLIG
+350 LIEKNPPRSKDSVIG

-439 SLGKLNPLKVEKGY
+439 SLGKLNPLKVEKGF

-461 DVLNQTGATG
+461 DVLNQSGATG
-471 RMLAALGRNSI
+471 RMLAALGSNSI
-482 PVRATAQGSSERNIS
+482 PVRATAQGSSEKNIS
-497 AIIASEDAEAAI
+497 VIISSQDTDAAL

-523 EIHLFIAG
+523 DIHLFIAG
-531 YGTVGKALVDI
+531 YGVVGKALVDI
-542 IAKNREKIEKRT
+542 ISKNREKIEKRT

-565 SRRFILDKNGLS
+565 SRKFILDKNGLS
-577 LDNIKDRLAA
+577 LENIAEQLTD
-587 GESSADEA
+587 GHCSADEA
-595 YFTRLATLSL
+595 YFNQLATLSM

-621 KYMNLFKKG
+621 KYMNLFKRG

-645 VRYAALKEAAIE
+645 RQYAAVKEAAIE

-714 AEVVKKAQDA
+714 AEVVKRAQDA

-751 GIPLDEKDVEQ
+751 GVGIDEKDVEISS
-762 TPILGP
+762 ILP
-768 EFFEG
+768 EEFFEG
-773 DVEEFYRKLA
+773 DVDSFYAKLA
-783 ENEETF
+783 ENEEMF
-789 AARYREAAD
+789 AARYNEAAS
-798 KGLRQRFVATLV
+798 KGLRQRFVASLV
-810 KDEDAP
+810 KDNGSP
-816 LGYRACIGLEA
+816 FGYKAKIGLECVDA
-827 VAPEHPLFSLSG
+827 SHPLFSLCG
-839 TDNCAIIRTDFYPS
+839 TDNAALIQTDFYPS

-872 NDIIV
+872 NDIIM

>member
-1 MKVIPD
+1 
-7 LIGDL
+7 
-12 NKTERTKPIRSEATK
+12 
-27 RGNVNYCICMN
+27 
-38 APAICTDYI
+38 
-47 YIEIRDNI
+47 
-55 HNMQVLKFGGTS
+55 MQVLKFGGTS

-72 NMSKV
+72 IIQKV
-77 VDIVTKAVDRDRTI
+77 VEIVSGSVDRDRTI
-91 LVLSAISGCTDA
+91 LVVSAIRGCTDS
-103 LIKIGTL
+103 LIHIGNL
-110 ASERDESYKTLIDGL
+110 ASQRDESYIEIIDDL
-125 QTRHHDII
+125 QDKHHQII
-133 KAFLPVEKQEDSI
+133 RELLPREKHDEACRT
-146 EVCDSLFD
+146 CDELFN

-165 LGELSPASLDA
+165 LGELSPTSLDA
-176 IQSFGELWST
+176 IQGFGELWSS
-186 KIMATKLASIGIA
+186 KIIATKLASVGIA
-199 TKWVDSRQ
+199 TKWVDSRK
-207 IVRTVAKGDKNV
+207 IIRTVSKGETNAVDI
-219 TDVQKTYSRVNEM
+219 QKTYSRVNEM
-232 VEDNN
+232 IGNN
-237 VTQLF
+237 PITQLF
-242 ILPGFIAS
+242 VMPGFIAS
-250 DRLGRTT
+250 DKQGRTT
-257 TLGRGGSDYTASLLA
+257 TLGRGGSDYSASLIA
-272 VGCKARILEIWTDVP
+272 VGCKARALEIWTDVP

-319 KVIYPPTIQPVVAE
+319 KVIYPPTIQPVVTE
-333 GIPIYIKDTF
+333 GIPIYVKNTF
-343 HPEAAGT
+343 EPQAHGT
-350 LIEKHPPRSKDKLIG
+350 LIEKNPPRSKDAVIG

-439 SLGKLNPLKVEKGY
+439 SLGKLNPLKVEKGF

-461 DVLNQTGATG
+461 DVLNQSGATG
-471 RMLAALGRNSI
+471 RMLAALGSNSI
-482 PVRATAQGSSERNIS
+482 QVRATAQGSSEKNIS
-497 AIIASEDAEAAI
+497 VIISSSDTDAAL

-523 EIHLFIAG
+523 DIHLFIAG
-531 YGTVGKALVDI
+531 YGVVGKALVDI
-542 IAKNREKIEKRT
+542 ISKNREKIEKRT

-565 SRRFILDKNGLS
+565 SRRFILNKNGLS
-577 LDNIKDRLAA
+577 LENIAEQLAC
-587 GESSADEA
+587 GHNSADEA
-595 YFTRLATLSL
+595 YFNQLATLTL

-621 KYMNLFKKG
+621 KYMNLFKRG

-645 VRYAALKEAAIE
+645 KQYAAVKEAAIE

-703 SNYAGGEGGTF
+703 SNYAGGNGGTF
-714 AEVVKKAQDA
+714 AEVVKRAQDA

-751 GIPLDEKDVEQ
+751 GVGIDEKDVEISS
-762 TPILGP
+762 ILP
-768 EFFEG
+768 DEFFEG
-773 DVEEFYRKLA
+773 DVNAFYAKLA
-783 ENEETF
+783 ENEAMF
-789 AARYREAAD
+789 AERYHEAAS
-798 KGLRQRFVATLV
+798 KGLRQRFVASLV
-810 KDEDAP
+810 KDSESSF
-816 LGYRACIGLEA
+816 GYKAKIGLESVDA
-827 VAPEHPLFSLSG
+827 SHPLYNLCG
-839 TDNCAIIRTDFYPS
+839 TDNAALIQTDFYPS

-872 NDIIV
+872 NDIIM

>member
-1 MKVIPD
+1 
-7 LIGDL
+7 
-12 NKTERTKPIRSEATK
+12 
-27 RGNVNYCICMN
+27 
-38 APAICTDYI
+38 
-47 YIEIRDNI
+47 
-55 HNMQVLKFGGTS
+55 MQVLKFGGTS
-67 VANAE
+67 VANAD
-72 NMSKV
+72 NMSQV

-91 LVLSAISGCTDA
+91 LVSSAISGCTDT
-103 LIKIGTL
+103 LIRIGNL
-110 ASERDESYKTLIDGL
+110 ASERDETYKELIDAL
-125 QTRHHDII
+125 QKKHHDII
-133 KAFLPVEKQEDSI
+133 REILPVEKQDESL
-146 EVCDSLFD
+146 EVCDDLFD
-154 SLRSIAQGVYL
+154 SLRSIAQGVCL

-186 KIMATKLASIGIA
+186 KILATKLAAIGIA

-207 IVRTVAKGDKNV
+207 IVRTVAKGDKNIV
-219 TDVQKTYSRVNEM
+219 DVQKTYYRVNEM
-232 VEDNN
+232 VEGNPI
-237 VTQLF
+237 TQLF
-242 ILPGFIAS
+242 VVPGFIAS
-250 DRLGRTT
+250 DKQGRTT
-257 TLGRGGSDYTASLLA
+257 TLGRGGSDYTAALFA
-272 VGCKARILEIWTDVP
+272 VGCKARILEIWTDVS

-298 TARTISNISYKAA
+298 TARTISHISYKAA

-333 GIPIYIKDTF
+333 GIPIYVKNTF
-343 HPEAAGT
+343 EPDAHGT
-350 LIEKHPPRSKDKLIG
+350 LIEKNPPRSKDKVIG
-365 ISNSDNIALL
+365 ISNSDKIALL

-420 EKDAEKAREAA
+420 ETDAEKAREAA

-439 SLGKLNPLKVEKGY
+439 SLGKLNPLKVEKGF

-497 AIIASEDAEAAI
+497 VIISSSDAEAAI

-523 EIHLFIAG
+523 DINLFIAG
-531 YGTVGKALVDI
+531 YGVVGKALVDI
-542 IAKNREKIEKRT
+542 IAKNRDKIAART

-565 SRRFILDKNGLS
+565 SRKFIIDKGGLDLS
-577 LDNIKDRLAA
+577 DIKKQLDN
-587 GESSADEA
+587 GTSSADEA
-595 YFTRLATLSL
+595 YFTQLAGLSL

-621 KYMNLFKKG
+621 KYMNLFKRG
-630 YSVVACNKITFSLPY
+630 YSVVACNKITFSSPY
-645 VRYAALKEAAIE
+645 KQYAALKEAAIE

-686 EILRIEAVLSGT
+686 EIVRIEAVLSGT

-714 AEVVKKAQDA
+714 AEIVRRAQEA

-739 VLRKLLILSREA
+739 VLRKLMILSREA
-751 GIPLDEKDVEQ
+751 GVGIDEKDVDI
-762 TPILGP
+762 TPILP
-768 EFFEG
+768 EEFFEG
-773 DVEEFYRKLA
+773 DVEAFYKKLA
-783 ENEETF
+783 ENESMF
-789 AARYREAAD
+789 AERYNEAAAN
-798 KGLRQRFVATLV
+798 GLRQRFVASLV
-810 KDEDAP
+810 KDEASP
-816 LGYRACIGLEA
+816 FGYRAKIGLESISE
-827 VAPEHPLFSLSG
+827 EHPLFNLCG
-839 TDNCAIIRTDFYPS
+839 TDNAALIQTDFYPS
-853 PLVVQGAGAGAYQ
+853 PLVIQGAGAGAYQ

-872 NDIIV
+872 NDIIM

>member
-1 MKVIPD
+1 
-7 LIGDL
+7 
-12 NKTERTKPIRSEATK
+12 
-27 RGNVNYCICMN
+27 
-38 APAICTDYI
+38 
-47 YIEIRDNI
+47 
-55 HNMQVLKFGGTS
+55 MQVLKFGGSS
-67 VANAE
+67 VSDAA

-77 VDIVTKAVDRDRTI
+77 VEIVTKAVDRDRTI
-91 LVLSAISGCTDA
+91 LVASAISGCTDT
-103 LIKIGTL
+103 LIRIGNL
-110 ASERDESYKTLIDGL
+110 AAERDESYKELISGL
-125 QTRHHDII
+125 QARHHEII
-133 KAFLPVEKQEDSI
+133 RSLLPMEKQEEST

-154 SLRSIAQGVYL
+154 SLRSIAQGVCL

-186 KIMATKLASIGIA
+186 KILATKLASIGIA
-199 TKWVDSRQ
+199 TKWIDSRK
-207 IVRTVAKGDKNV
+207 IIRTVAKGDKNV
-219 TDVQKTYSRVNEM
+219 VDVQKTYYRVNEM
-232 VEDNN
+232 VENN
-237 VTQLF
+237 PITQLF
-242 ILPGFIAS
+242 VLPGFIAS
-250 DRLGRTT
+250 DKQGRTT
-257 TLGRGGSDYTASLLA
+257 TLGRGGSDYTASLYA

-333 GIPIYIKDTF
+333 GIPIYVKNTF
-343 HPEAAGT
+343 DPEAHGT
-350 LIEKHPPRSKDKLIG
+350 LIEKNPPRSKDKLIG

-420 EKDAEKAREAA
+420 EKDAEKAKEAA

-439 SLGKLNPLKVEKGY
+439 SLGKLNPLKVEKGF

-497 AIIASEDAEAAI
+497 VIISSSDAEAAI

-523 EIHLFIAG
+523 DINLFIAG
-531 YGTVGKALVDI
+531 FGTVGRALVDI
-542 IAKNREKIEKRT
+542 IAKNRDKIAART
-554 GRRLHVCGLSN
+554 GRRIHVCGLSN
-565 SRRFILDKNGLS
+565 SRRFIIDKHGLDLNDIKTQ
-577 LDNIKDRLAA
+577 LDNGI
-587 GESSADEA
+587 SSADEA
-595 YFTRLATLSL
+595 YFTQLATLSL

-630 YSVVACNKITFSLPY
+630 YSVVACNKITFSSPY
-645 VRYAALKEAAIE
+645 KQYAALKEAAIE

-714 AEVVKKAQDA
+714 AEVVKRAQDA

-739 VLRKLLILSREA
+739 VLRKLIILSREA
-751 GIPLDEKDVEQ
+751 GVGIDEKDVEIS
-762 TPILGP
+762 PILGE

-773 DVEEFYRKLA
+773 DVEAFYAKLA
-783 ENEETF
+783 ENEAMF
-789 AARYREAAD
+789 AERYADAAS
-798 KGLRQRFVATLV
+798 KGLRQRFIASLV
-810 KDEDAP
+810 KDEAAP
-816 LGYRACIGLEA
+816 FGYRAKIGLESIDSS
-827 VAPEHPLFSLSG
+827 HPLFNLCG
-839 TDNCAIIRTDFYPS
+839 TDNAALIQTDFYPS
-853 PLVVQGAGAGAYQ
+853 PLVIQGAGAGAYQ

-872 NDIIV
+872 NDIII

>member
-1 MKVIPD
+1 
-7 LIGDL
+7 
-12 NKTERTKPIRSEATK
+12 
-27 RGNVNYCICMN
+27 
-38 APAICTDYI
+38 
-47 YIEIRDNI
+47 
-55 HNMQVLKFGGTS
+55 MQVLKFGGSS
-67 VANAE
+67 VANAQ

-77 VDIVTKAVDRDRTI
+77 VDIVVNAVDRDRTI
-91 LVLSAISGCTDA
+91 LVSSAISGCTDT

-110 ASERDESYKTLIDGL
+110 ASQRDESYKALIDGL
-125 QTRHHDII
+125 QKQHHDII
-133 KAFLPVEKQEDSI
+133 NELLPREKQQESL
-146 EVCDSLFD
+146 EVCDGLFD
-154 SLRSIAQGVYL
+154 SLRSITQGVYL

-186 KIMATKLASIGIA
+186 KILATKLASIGIA
-199 TKWVDSRQ
+199 TKWIDSRQ
-207 IVRTVAKGDKNV
+207 IIRTVAKGDKNV
-219 TDVQKTYSRVNEM
+219 VDIQKTYYRVNEM
-232 VEDNN
+232 VESNPI
-237 VTQLF
+237 TQLF
-242 ILPGFIAS
+242 VLPGFIAS
-250 DRLGRTT
+250 DKQGRTT
-257 TLGRGGSDYTASLLA
+257 TLGRGGSDYTASLYA
-272 VGCKARILEIWTDVP
+272 VGCKARVLEIWTDVP

-333 GIPIYIKDTF
+333 GIPIYVKNTF
-343 HPEAAGT
+343 TPEAHGT

-431 DRCFAYEI
+431 DKCFAYEI
-439 SLGKLNPLKVEKGY
+439 SLGKLNPLKVEKGF

-497 AIIASEDAEAAI
+497 VIISSEDAEGAI
-509 RTIHN
+509 KTIHN
-514 EFFDRRSGK
+514 EFFDKRSGK
-523 EIHLFIAG
+523 DINLFIAG
-531 YGTVGKALVDI
+531 FGTVGRALVDI
-542 IAKNREKIEKRT
+542 IAKNRDKIAART
-554 GRRLHVCGLSN
+554 GRRLRICGLSN
-565 SRRFILDKNGLS
+565 SRRFIVDKNGLD
-577 LDNIKDRLAA
+577 LNDIKGQLENGISA
-587 GESSADEA
+587 ADEA
-595 YFTRLATLSL
+595 YFTQLATLSL

-621 KYMNLFKKG
+621 KYMNLFKRG

-645 VRYAALKEAAIE
+645 DQYAALKEAAIE

-686 EILRIEAVLSGT
+686 EIIRIEAVLSGT

-714 AEVVKKAQDA
+714 AEVVRRAQDA

-751 GIPLDEKDVEQ
+751 GVPLDEKDVQ
-762 TPILGP
+762 VSPILGE

-773 DVEEFYRKLA
+773 DVDSFYAKLA
-783 ENEETF
+783 ENEAVF
-789 AARYREAAD
+789 AARYNEAASN
-798 KGLRQRFVATLV
+798 GLRQRFVASLV
-810 KDEDAP
+810 KDEASE
-816 LGYRACIGLEA
+816 LGYKAKIGLEN
-827 VAPEHPLFSLSG
+827 VDESHPLYSLNG
-839 TDNCAIIRTDFYPS
+839 TDNCAIIQTDFYPS
-853 PLVVQGAGAGAYQ
+853 PLVIQGAGAGAYQ

>member
-1 MKVIPD
+1 
-7 LIGDL
+7 
-12 NKTERTKPIRSEATK
+12 
-27 RGNVNYCICMN
+27 
-38 APAICTDYI
+38 
-47 YIEIRDNI
+47 
-55 HNMQVLKFGGTS
+55 MQVLKFGGSS
-67 VANAE
+67 VADAR

-77 VDIVTKAVDRDRTI
+77 VDIVTNAVDRDRTI
-91 LVLSAISGCTDA
+91 LVASAISGCTDT
-103 LIKIGTL
+103 LIRIGTL
-110 ASERDESYKTLIDGL
+110 ASQRDESYKGLIDGL
-125 QTRHHDII
+125 QQRHHVII
-133 KAFLPVEKQEDSI
+133 KDFLPREKQEESLEI
-146 EVCDSLFD
+146 CDALFD
-154 SLRSIAQGVYL
+154 SLRSIAQGVFL

-176 IQSFGELWST
+176 IQGFGELWST
-186 KIMATKLASIGIA
+186 KILATKLASIGIS
-199 TKWVDSRQ
+199 TKWIDSRT
-207 IVRTVAKGDKNV
+207 IIRTIAKGDKNIV
-219 TDVQKTYSRVNEM
+219 DVQKTYSRVNEM
-232 VEDNN
+232 VENN
-237 VTQLF
+237 PITQLF
-242 ILPGFIAS
+242 VLPGFIAS
-250 DRLGRTT
+250 DKQGRTT
-257 TLGRGGSDYTASLLA
+257 TLGRGGSDYTASLYA

-287 GMMTSNPKVVP
+287 GMMTSNPKTVP

-319 KVIYPPTIQPVVAE
+319 KVIYPPTIQPVVTE
-333 GIPIYIKDTF
+333 GIPIYIKNTF
-343 HPEAAGT
+343 DPEAPGT
-350 LIEKHPPRSKDKLIG
+350 LIEKNPPRSKDSVIG

-439 SLGKLNPLKVEKGY
+439 SLGKLNPLKVEKGF

-461 DVLNQTGATG
+461 DVLNQSGATG
-471 RMLAALGRNSI
+471 RMLAALGNNSI

-497 AIIASEDAEAAI
+497 VIISSSDADAAI
-509 RTIHN
+509 KTIHN
-514 EFFDRRSGK
+514 EFFDRKSGK
-523 EIHLFIAG
+523 DIHLFIAG
-531 YGTVGKALVDI
+531 YGVVGKALVDI
-542 IAKNREKIEKRT
+542 ISKNRDKIEERT
-554 GRRLHVCGLSN
+554 GRRLHVCGLAN
-565 SRRFILDKNGLS
+565 SRRFVIDKNGLA
-577 LDNIKDRLAA
+577 LENIAELLAE

-595 YFTRLATLSL
+595 YFTQLATLTL

-621 KYMNLFKKG
+621 KYMNLFKRG
-630 YSVVACNKITFSLPY
+630 YSVVACNKITFSAPY
-645 VRYAALKEAAIE
+645 KHYAALKSAAIE

-703 SNYAGGEGGTF
+703 SNYAGGIGGTF
-714 AEVVKKAQDA
+714 AEVVKRAQDA

-751 GIPLDEKDVEQ
+751 GVGIDEKDVDVS
-762 TPILGP
+762 PILP
-768 EFFEG
+768 EEFFEG
-773 DVEEFYRKLA
+773 DVEAFYAKLA
-783 ENEETF
+783 ANEDMF
-789 AARYREAAD
+789 AAQYKEAAAQ
-798 KGLRQRFVATLV
+798 GLRQRFVASLV
-810 KDEDAP
+810 KDAEAP
-816 LGYRACIGLEA
+816 FGYKARIGLERVEA
-827 VAPEHPLFSLSG
+827 DHPLYSLCG
-839 TDNCAIIRTDFYPS
+839 TDNAALIQTEFYPS

-872 NDIIV
+872 NDIIM

>member
-1 MKVIPD
+1 
-7 LIGDL
+7 
-12 NKTERTKPIRSEATK
+12 
-27 RGNVNYCICMN
+27 
-38 APAICTDYI
+38 
-47 YIEIRDNI
+47 
-55 HNMQVLKFGGTS
+55 MQVLKFGGSS
-67 VANAE
+67 VANAA

-91 LVLSAISGCTDA
+91 LVSSAISGCTDT
-103 LIKIGTL
+103 LIKIGNL
-110 ASERDESYKTLIDGL
+110 ASQRDESYKELINDL
-125 QTRHHDII
+125 QQKHHDII
-133 KAFLPVEKQEDSI
+133 HELLPREKQEESL

-186 KIMATKLASIGIA
+186 KILATKLASIGIE
-199 TKWVDSRQ
+199 TKWIDSRN
-207 IVRTVAKGDKNV
+207 IIRTVAKGEKNV
-219 TDVQKTYSRVNEM
+219 VDIQKTYYRVNEM
-232 VEDNN
+232 VENN
-237 VTQLF
+237 SMTQLF
-242 ILPGFIAS
+242 VLPGFIAS
-250 DRLGRTT
+250 DKQGRTT
-257 TLGRGGSDYTASLLA
+257 TLGRGGSDYTASLYA

-287 GMMTSNPKVVP
+287 GMMTSNPKIVP

-333 GIPIYIKDTF
+333 GIPIYVKNTF
-343 HPEAAGT
+343 DPEAYGT

-365 ISNSDNIALL
+365 ISNSDDIALL

-439 SLGKLNPLKVEKGY
+439 SLGKLNPLKVEKGF

-497 AIIASEDAEAAI
+497 VIISSHDAEAAI

-514 EFFDRRSGK
+514 EFFDKRSGK
-523 EIHLFIAG
+523 DINLFIAG
-531 YGTVGKALVDI
+531 FGTVGRALVDI
-542 IAKNREKIEKRT
+542 IAKNRDKIAERT
-554 GRRLHVCGLSN
+554 GRRLHICGLSN
-565 SRRFILDKNGLS
+565 SRKFIIDKNGLILNNIREQ
-577 LDNIKDRLAA
+577 LDN
-587 GESSADEA
+587 GQSSADEA
-595 YFTRLATLSL
+595 YFSQLGTLSL

-630 YSVVACNKITFSLPY
+630 YSVVACNKITFSSPY
-645 VRYAALKEAAIE
+645 KQYAALKHAAIE

-686 EILRIEAVLSGT
+686 EIIRIEAVLSGT

-714 AEVVKKAQDA
+714 AEVVKRAQDA

-739 VLRKLLILSREA
+739 VLRKLIILSREA
-751 GIPLDEKDVEQ
+751 GVGIDEKDVDISA
-762 TPILGP
+762 ILP
-768 EFFEG
+768 EEFFEG
-773 DVEEFYRKLA
+773 DVDAFYAKLA
-783 ENEETF
+783 ENEEMF
-789 AARYREAAD
+789 AARYNEAAS
-798 KGLRQRFVATLV
+798 KGLRQRFVASLV
-810 KDEDAP
+810 KDENASF
-816 LGYRACIGLEA
+816 GYRAKIGLES
-827 VAPEHPLFSLSG
+827 VGPEHPLYNLCG
-839 TDNCAIIRTDFYPS
+839 TDNAALIQTDFYPS

-872 NDIIV
+872 NDIIM

>member
-1 MKVIPD
+1 
-7 LIGDL
+7 
-12 NKTERTKPIRSEATK
+12 
-27 RGNVNYCICMN
+27 
-38 APAICTDYI
+38 
-47 YIEIRDNI
+47 
-55 HNMQVLKFGGTS
+55 MQVLKFGGTS

-72 NMSKV
+72 AIQKV
-77 VDIVTKAVDRDRTI
+77 VEIVSGSVDRDRTI
-91 LVLSAISGCTDA
+91 LVVSAIRGCTDS
-103 LIKIGTL
+103 LIHIGNL
-110 ASERDESYKTLIDGL
+110 ASQRDESYIEIIDDL
-125 QTRHHDII
+125 QDKHHQII
-133 KAFLPVEKQEDSI
+133 RELLPREKHDEACRT
-146 EVCDSLFD
+146 CDELFD

-165 LGELSPASLDA
+165 LGELSPTSLDA
-176 IQSFGELWST
+176 IQGFGELWSS
-186 KIMATKLASIGIA
+186 KIIATKLASVGIA
-199 TKWVDSRQ
+199 TKWVDSRK
-207 IVRTVAKGDKNV
+207 IIRTVSKGETNAVDI
-219 TDVQKTYSRVNEM
+219 QKTYSRVNEM
-232 VEDNN
+232 IGNN
-237 VTQLF
+237 PITQLF
-242 ILPGFIAS
+242 VMPGFIAS
-250 DRLGRTT
+250 DKQGRTT
-257 TLGRGGSDYTASLLA
+257 TLGRGGSDYSASLMA
-272 VGCKARILEIWTDVP
+272 VGCKARALEIWTDVP

-319 KVIYPPTIQPVVAE
+319 KVIYPPTIQPVVTE
-333 GIPIYIKDTF
+333 GIPIYVKNTF
-343 HPEAAGT
+343 EPQAHGT
-350 LIEKHPPRSKDKLIG
+350 LIEKNPPRSKDAVIG

-439 SLGKLNPLKVEKGY
+439 SLGKLNPLKVEKGF

-461 DVLNQTGATG
+461 DVLNQSGATG
-471 RMLAALGRNSI
+471 RMLAALGSNSI
-482 PVRATAQGSSERNIS
+482 QVRATAQGSSEKNIS
-497 AIIASEDAEAAI
+497 VIISSSDTDAAL

-523 EIHLFIAG
+523 DIHLFIAG
-531 YGTVGKALVDI
+531 YGVVGKALVDI
-542 IAKNREKIEKRT
+542 ISKNREKIEKRT

-565 SRRFILDKNGLS
+565 SRRFILNKNGLS
-577 LDNIKDRLAA
+577 LENIAEQLAC
-587 GESSADEA
+587 GHNSADEA
-595 YFTRLATLSL
+595 YFNQLATLTL

-621 KYMNLFKKG
+621 KYMNLFKRG

-645 VRYAALKEAAIE
+645 KQYAAVKEAAIE

-703 SNYAGGEGGTF
+703 SNYAGGNGGTF
-714 AEVVKKAQDA
+714 AEVVKRAQDA

-751 GIPLDEKDVEQ
+751 GVGIDEKDVEISS
-762 TPILGP
+762 ILP
-768 EFFEG
+768 DEFFEG
-773 DVEEFYRKLA
+773 DVNAFYAKLA
-783 ENEETF
+783 ENEAMF
-789 AARYREAAD
+789 AERYHEAAS
-798 KGLRQRFVATLV
+798 KGLRQRFVASLV
-810 KDEDAP
+810 KDSESSF
-816 LGYRACIGLEA
+816 GYKAKIGLESVDA
-827 VAPEHPLFSLSG
+827 SHPLYNLCG
-839 TDNCAIIRTDFYPS
+839 TDNAALIQTDFYPS

-872 NDIIV
+872 NDIIM

>member
-1 MKVIPD
+1 
-7 LIGDL
+7 
-12 NKTERTKPIRSEATK
+12 
-27 RGNVNYCICMN
+27 
-38 APAICTDYI
+38 
-47 YIEIRDNI
+47 
-55 HNMQVLKFGGTS
+55 MQVLKFGGSS
-67 VANAE
+67 VANAQ

-77 VDIVTKAVDRDRTI
+77 VDIVIKAVDRDRTI
-91 LVLSAISGCTDA
+91 LVTSAISGCTDT

-110 ASERDESYKTLIDGL
+110 ASQRDETYKALIDDL
-125 QTRHHDII
+125 QKKHHDII
-133 KAFLPVEKQEDSI
+133 NELLPREKQEESL
-146 EVCDSLFD
+146 EVCDNLFN
-154 SLRSIAQGVYL
+154 SLRSITQGVYL

-176 IQSFGELWST
+176 IQAFGELWST
-186 KIMATKLASIGIA
+186 KILATKLASIGIA
-199 TKWVDSRQ
+199 TKWIDSRS
-207 IVRTVAKGDKNV
+207 IIRTVAKGDKNAV
-219 TDVQKTYSRVNEM
+219 DIQKTYFRVNEM
-232 VEDNN
+232 VENN
-237 VTQLF
+237 PITQLF
-242 ILPGFIAS
+242 VLPGFIAS
-250 DRLGRTT
+250 DKQGRTT
-257 TLGRGGSDYTASLLA
+257 TLGRGGSDYTASLYA
-272 VGCKARILEIWTDVP
+272 VGCKARVLEIWTDVP

-333 GIPIYIKDTF
+333 GIPIYVKNTF
-343 HPEAAGT
+343 APEAHGT

-431 DRCFAYEI
+431 DKCFAYEI
-439 SLGKLNPLKVEKGY
+439 SLGKLNPLKVEKGF

-497 AIIASEDAEAAI
+497 VIISSEDAEGAI

-514 EFFDRRSGK
+514 EFFDKRSGK
-523 EIHLFIAG
+523 DINLFIAG
-531 YGTVGKALVDI
+531 FGTVGRALVDI
-542 IAKNREKIEKRT
+542 ISKNRDKIAART
-554 GRRLHVCGLSN
+554 GRRLRICGLSN
-565 SRRFILDKNGLS
+565 SRKFIIDKNGLD
-577 LDNIKDRLAA
+577 LNNIKDLLENGISA
-587 GESSADEA
+587 ADEA
-595 YFTRLATLSL
+595 YFTHLASLSL

-621 KYMNLFKKG
+621 KYMNLFKRG
-630 YSVVACNKITFSLPY
+630 YSVVACNKITFSSPY
-645 VRYAALKEAAIE
+645 KQYAALKEAAIE

-686 EILRIEAVLSGT
+686 EIIRIEAVLSGT

-714 AEVVKKAQDA
+714 AEVVKRAQDA

-751 GIPLDEKDVEQ
+751 GVGIDEKDVEISH
-762 TPILGP
+762 ILGE

-773 DVEEFYRKLA
+773 DVQAFYAKLA
-783 ENEETF
+783 ENEDLF
-789 AARYREAAD
+789 AARYNEAAS
-798 KGLRQRFVATLV
+798 KGLKQRFVASLI
-810 KDEDAP
+810 KDENTA
-816 LGYRACIGLEA
+816 LGYRAKIDLENIDA
-827 VAPEHPLFSLSG
+827 SHPLYNLNG
-839 TDNCAIIRTDFYPS
+839 TDNCAIIQTEFYPS

-872 NDIIV
+872 NDIIM

>member
-1 MKVIPD
+1 
-7 LIGDL
+7 
-12 NKTERTKPIRSEATK
+12 
-27 RGNVNYCICMN
+27 
-38 APAICTDYI
+38 
-47 YIEIRDNI
+47 
-55 HNMQVLKFGGTS
+55 MQVLKFGGTS

-72 NMSKV
+72 AIQQV
-77 VDIVTKAVDRDRTI
+77 VEIVSRSVDRDRTI
-91 LVLSAISGCTDA
+91 LVVSAIRGCTDA
-103 LIKIGTL
+103 LIRIGNL
-110 ASERDESYKTLIDGL
+110 ASQRDEAYKEVIDSL
-125 QTRHHDII
+125 QKQHHQII
-133 KAFLPVEKQEDSI
+133 KEVLPVEKQEESR
-146 EVCDSLFD
+146 ETCDSLFN
-154 SLRSIAQGVYL
+154 SLRSIAQGVFL
-165 LGELSPASLDA
+165 LGELSPTSLDA
-176 IQSFGELWST
+176 IQGFGEQWSSR
-186 KIMATKLASIGIA
+186 IIATKLASIGIA
-199 TKWVDSRQ
+199 TKWVDSRK
-207 IVRTVAKGDKNV
+207 IIRTVSKGEKNAV
-219 TDVQKTYSRVNEM
+219 DVQKTYSRINEM
-232 VEDNN
+232 IESNPI
-237 VTQLF
+237 TQLF
-242 ILPGFIAS
+242 VMPGFIAS
-250 DRLGRTT
+250 DKQGRTT
-257 TLGRGGSDYTASLLA
+257 TLGRGGSDYSASLMA
-272 VGCKARILEIWTDVP
+272 VGCKARALEIWTDVP
-287 GMMTSNPKVVP
+287 GMMTANPKVVP

-319 KVIYPPTIQPVVAE
+319 KVIYPPTIQPVVTE
-333 GIPIYIKDTF
+333 GIPIYVKNTF
-343 HPEAAGT
+343 DPQAHGT
-350 LIEKHPPRSKDKLIG
+350 LIEKNPPRSKDSVIG

-439 SLGKLNPLKVEKGY
+439 SLGKLNPLKVEKGF

-461 DVLNQTGATG
+461 DVLNQSGATG
-471 RMLAALGRNSI
+471 RMLAALGNNSI
-482 PVRATAQGSSERNIS
+482 PVRATAQGSSEKNIS
-497 AIIASEDAEAAI
+497 VIISSHDTEAAL

-514 EFFDRRSGK
+514 EFFDKRSGK
-523 EIHLFIAG
+523 DIHLFIAG
-531 YGTVGKALVDI
+531 YGVVGKALVDI
-542 IAKNREKIEKRT
+542 ISKNREKIEKRT

-565 SRRFILDKNGLS
+565 SRRFILDKNGLP
-577 LDNIKDRLAA
+577 LENIAAQLAE
-587 GESSADEA
+587 GHCSADEA
-595 YFTRLATLSL
+595 YFNQLATLSM

-621 KYMNLFKKG
+621 KYMNLFKRG

-645 VRYAALKEAAIE
+645 RQYAAVKEAAIE

-714 AEVVKKAQDA
+714 AEVVKRAQDA

-751 GIPLDEKDVEQ
+751 GVGIDETDVEISS
-762 TPILGP
+762 ILP
-768 EFFEG
+768 EDFFEG
-773 DVEEFYRKLA
+773 DVEAFYEKLA
-783 ENEETF
+783 ENEAMF
-789 AARYREAAD
+789 AARYNEAAS
-798 KGLRQRFVATLV
+798 KGLRQRFVASLV
-810 KDEDAP
+810 KDNGSP
-816 LGYRACIGLEA
+816 FGYKAKIGLECVDA
-827 VAPEHPLFSLSG
+827 SHPLFSLCG
-839 TDNCAIIRTDFYPS
+839 TDNAALIQTDFYPS

-872 NDIIV
+872 NDIIM

>member
-1 MKVIPD
+1 
-7 LIGDL
+7 
-12 NKTERTKPIRSEATK
+12 
-27 RGNVNYCICMN
+27 
-38 APAICTDYI
+38 
-47 YIEIRDNI
+47 
-55 HNMQVLKFGGTS
+55 MQVLKFGGTS
-67 VANAE
+67 VANA
-72 NMSKV
+72 NSMSQV
-77 VDIVTKAVDRDRTI
+77 IDIVIKAVDRDRTI
-91 LVLSAISGCTDA
+91 LVVSAISGCTDT
-103 LIKIGTL
+103 LIRIGNL
-110 ASERDESYKTLIDGL
+110 ASQRDESYKELINGL
-125 QTRHHDII
+125 QERHHEII
-133 KAFLPVEKQEDSI
+133 RQLLPVEKQDESK
-146 EVCDSLFD
+146 EVCDGLFD
-154 SLRSIAQGVYL
+154 SLRSITQGVYL

-186 KIMATKLASIGIA
+186 KILATKLASIGIA

-207 IVRTVAKGDKNV
+207 IVRTIAKGDKNIV
-219 TDVQKTYSRVNEM
+219 DIQKTYYRVNEM
-232 VEDNN
+232 VESNEI
-237 VTQLF
+237 TQLF
-242 ILPGFIAS
+242 VLPGFVAS
-250 DRLGRTT
+250 DKQGRTT
-257 TLGRGGSDYTASLLA
+257 TLGRGGSDYTAALFA
-272 VGCKARILEIWTDVP
+272 VGCKARILEIWTDMP

-333 GIPIYIKDTF
+333 GIPIYVKNTF
-343 HPEAAGT
+343 DPVAHGT
-350 LIEKHPPRSKDKLIG
+350 LIEKNPPRSKDKVIG

-420 EKDAEKAREAA
+420 EKDAEKAKEAA

-439 SLGKLNPLKVEKGY
+439 SLGKLNPLKVEKGF

-471 RMLAALGRNSI
+471 KMLAALGRNSI
-482 PVRATAQGSSERNIS
+482 PVRATAQGSSERNVSVIIS
-497 AIIASEDAEAAI
+497 SADTDAAI

-523 EIHLFIAG
+523 DINLFIAG
-531 YGTVGKALVDI
+531 FGTVGKALVDI
-542 IAKNREKIEKRT
+542 IAKNRDKIAERT

-565 SRRFILDKNGLS
+565 SRRFILDKNGLDLS
-577 LDNIKDRLAA
+577 NIKEQLDN
-587 GESSADEA
+587 GTSSADEA
-595 YFTRLATLSL
+595 YFTQLATLSM

-645 VRYAALKEAAIE
+645 KQYAALKEAAIE

-714 AEVVKKAQDA
+714 AEVVKRAQDA

-751 GIPLDEKDVEQ
+751 GVPLDEKDVQ
-762 TPILGP
+762 ISPILGD

-773 DVEEFYRKLA
+773 DVEAFYAKLA
-783 ENEETF
+783 ENEEVF
-789 AARYREAAD
+789 AARYNEAAS
-798 KGLRQRFVATLV
+798 KGLRQRFVASLI
-810 KDEDAP
+810 KDDSSP
-816 LGYRACIGLEA
+816 LGYRAKTGLEA
-827 VAPEHPLFSLSG
+827 VSADHPLFTLNG
-839 TDNCAIIRTDFYPS
+839 TDNCAIIQTEFYPS

-872 NDIIV
+872 NDIIM